1 MSLPT
6 TLLPLHDNYEIVRSV
21 LVFGCDGMH
30 LRALWFGELDVAR
43 RFFLPRRRQSISRLG
58 RLFVDQ
64 VAIICQLTYNFLR
77 YFICERDGMGDW
89 MWPRIEREHDMI

>member
-64 VAIICQLTYNFLR
+64 VAIICQLTYNF
-77 YFICERDGMGDW
+77 FDISSVSVMGW
-89 MWPRIEREHDMI
+89 ETGCGHV